1 MYETGLDIKVVDV
14 ESFQELQDG
23 QEGEIWVQSSSVASG
38 YFGQRE
44 KSLQVFDAE
53 LSDLENNLVY
63 LRTGDLGYFESGNL
77 FINGRLEDVIISGD
91 RNFYPSEIEYVAFN
105 AAPSDV
111 EPRSVA
117 AISKDDPARGKQ
129 LCILVF
135 EIRRESEPKAAEVAS
150 RVWHAVSEECGL
162 SPFRVAVFQKGTLP
176 ATAIDGIQ
184 YSLVREKLQTGQ
196 LVPIGEATAG
206 KDGHMASSKDSKQLI
221 DGAITEWKNKQ
232 VERQEQILQAICS
245 EVRRMLL
252 PSDNKEE
259 RYDMGDMSIFDTGLD
274 FMQLETL
281 RASISNIVG
290 LAVPLGPGALLDNL
304 TFQELSVRIE
314 RLRFPDDGSSE
325 NNEERGDTEVRSM
338 EVKPANVKR
347 ARLRDKMREMFRLQ
361 KLMDLTPSRYEYC
374 AELPT
379 IPEKRLPLANV
390 LIINVM
396 GFCLAFLMI
405 LSSLYIAFSPVSWAK
420 FTLRSDA
427 AAIALIPVCYIM
439 FIGALLV
446 WLWFIRVSLL
456 PVLPVTGRY
465 PIYGELHTH
474 LL

>member
-1 MYETGLDIKVVDV
+1 MDIKVVDI

-53 LSDLENNLVY
+53 LSDLENDVVY

-77 FINGRLEDVIISGD
+77 FINGRLENIIISGD
-91 RNFYPSEIEYVAFN
+91 RNLYPSEIEDVAFN

-117 AISKDDPARGKQ
+117 AISKDDSARGEQ
-129 LCILVF
+129 LCIVVF
-135 EIRRESEPKAAEVAS
+135 EISRGSEPKAAEVAS

-176 ATAIDGIQ
+176 ATIMEGIR
-184 YSLVREKLQTGQ
+184 YSLVREKLEMGQ

-206 KDGHMASSKDSKQLI
+206 KDGHMASSKDSKQLM

-232 VERQEQILQAICS
+232 VERQEQILQVICS
-245 EVRRMLL
+245 EVRRMLS
-252 PSDNKEE
+252 PSDDKEE
-259 RYDMGDMSIFDTGLD
+259 RYDMDNMSIFDTGLD
-274 FMQLETL
+274 FTQLEIL
-281 RASISNIVG
+281 RTSISNIVG

-304 TFQELSVRIE
+304 TFQEISVRIE

-325 NNEERGDTEVRSM
+325 NNEERGDTDVQSM

-347 ARLRDKMREMFRLQ
+347 ARTLDNMKEKYRLQ
-361 KLMDLTPSRYEYC
+361 KLMCHTPSRYEYC
-374 AELPT
+374 TELPT
-379 IPEKRLPLANV
+379 ILEKRMPLANV

-396 GFCLAFLMI
+396 GFVLAFVMI
-405 LSSLYIAFSPVSWAK
+405 LSSLYIAFSPASWAK

-446 WLWFIRVSLL
+446 WLWCIRVSLL
-456 PVLPVTGRY
+456 PSPPETGRY
-465 PIYGELHTH
+465 PIYGELQPR